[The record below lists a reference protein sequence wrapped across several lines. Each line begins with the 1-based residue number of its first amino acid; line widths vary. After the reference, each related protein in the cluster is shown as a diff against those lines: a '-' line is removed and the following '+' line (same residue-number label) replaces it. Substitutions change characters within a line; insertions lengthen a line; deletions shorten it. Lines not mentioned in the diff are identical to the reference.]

1 MALLTRLKVQFLALL
16 AKVRPTDRLPVYRL
30 EGLLTDYRLIGHQ
43 RAIGRA
49 VWRVDV
55 HGFDLDA
62 GYGAR
67 AEGLGCP
74 YSKGLIKPW
83 RALRFA

>member
-1 MALLTRLKVQFLALL
+1 MALLTRIRVQFLALL

-49 VWRVDV
+49 VARRRARARFRR
-55 HGFDLDA
+55 GRDLDA

-67 AEGLGCP
+67 AEGLG
-74 YSKGLIKPW
+74 
-83 RALRFA
+83 